1 MTPAMDAFIVFLQK
15 NPFNM
20 MLFGGAIATG
30 VMLLWPLVM
39 QPFRAGREIGV
50 VEAVQLINRKDAL
63 VIDLRDTGEYEAG
76 HIAGARH
83 VPEKQLTERLADI
96 EKFKGRSLIVVCRSG
111 MRSSAAVQVLRRGGF
126 NEAVNLRGG
135 IGAWEQAGMPLAKR

>member
-1 MTPAMDAFIVFLQK
+1 MMPSIEAFFVFLQK
-15 NPFNM
+15 SPFNM
-20 MLFGGAIATG
+20 MLFGGAVATG

-39 QPFRAGREIGV
+39 RPFRAGREVGV

-83 VPEKQLTERLADI
+83 VPEKQLAERVKEL
-96 EKFKGRSLIVVCRSG
+96 EKFKDRALIVVCRSG
-111 MRSSAAVQVLRRGGF
+111 TRSPAAVQLLRGNGF
-126 NEAVNLRGG
+126 NAAVNLNGG
-135 IGAWEQAGMPLAKR
+135 IGAWQQAGMPLEKR